1 MPQVCPLGAPQE
13 NSTTAFA
20 YTRTVVWAYA
30 NGCSGIRKRLFG
42 HTQTVIT
49 LCQTPCNSV
58 PFSCFRDTYFFKK
71 GLLGAP
77 RGHLRGTL
85 LGPWCPLQHTCNQRI
100 SSNRGTGG
108 TLFSCFSHG
117 IYYGEGWMVKGEGWN
132 LIFQQSRRSTLGS
145 LPTPN

>member
-1 MPQVCPLGAPQE
+1 MPKSVPQVCPLGAPQE

-30 NGCSGIRKRLFG
+30 NGCLGIRKRLFG
-42 HTQTVIT
+42 RTQTVIT

-71 GLLGAP
+71 GLWGAP

-85 LGPWCPLQHTCNQRI
+85 LGLECPLQRACSQCVI
-100 SSNRGTGG
+100 PKRGTGG
-108 TLFSCFSHG
+108 TLFFFFHTGSSCVPEVAS
-117 IYYGEGWMVKGEGWN
+117 VQRPSA
-132 LIFQQSRRSTLGS
+132 IFCQV
-145 LPTPN
+145 

>member
-1 MPQVCPLGAPQE
+1 MPKSVPQVCPLGAPQE

-30 NGCSGIRKRLFG
+30 NGCLGIRKRLFG
-42 HTQTVIT
+42 RTQTVIT

-71 GLLGAP
+71 GLWGAP

-85 LGPWCPLQHTCNQRI
+85 LGLECPLQRAYSQRVRPK
-100 SSNRGTGG
+100 RGTGG
-108 TLFSCFSHG
+108 TLFFVLFGG
-117 IYYGEGWMVKGEGWN
+117 IEIEVYMARASIVVECRHDGG
-132 LIFQQSRRSTLGS
+132 LTL
-145 LPTPN
+145 TEQV

>member
-1 MPQVCPLGAPQE
+1 MPQVCPLDAPQE

-30 NGCSGIRKRLFG
+30 NACLGIRKRLFG
-42 HTQTVIT
+42 RTQTVIT

-71 GLLGAP
+71 GLWGAP

-85 LGPWCPLQHTCNQRI
+85 LGLECPLQRACSQCVI
-100 SSNRGTGG
+100 PKRGTGG
-108 TLFSCFSHG
+108 TLFFFFHTGSSCVPEVAS
-117 IYYGEGWMVKGEGWN
+117 VQRPSA
-132 LIFQQSRRSTLGS
+132 IFCQV
-145 LPTPN
+145 

>member
-1 MPQVCPLGAPQE
+1 MPPCPQMWLINCLSDVYLGAHWPKSVPQVCPLGAPQE

-30 NGCSGIRKRLFG
+30 NGCLGIRKRLFG
-42 HTQTVIT
+42 RTQTVIT

-58 PFSCFRDTYFFKK
+58 PFSCFGDTYFFKK

-85 LGPWCPLQHTCNQRI
+85 LGLECPLQRAYSQRVRPK
-100 SSNRGTGG
+100 RGTGG
-108 TLFSCFSHG
+108 TLFFLFHR
-117 IYYGEGWMVKGEGWN
+117 IE
-132 LIFQQSRRSTLGS
+132 QR
-145 LPTPN
+145 